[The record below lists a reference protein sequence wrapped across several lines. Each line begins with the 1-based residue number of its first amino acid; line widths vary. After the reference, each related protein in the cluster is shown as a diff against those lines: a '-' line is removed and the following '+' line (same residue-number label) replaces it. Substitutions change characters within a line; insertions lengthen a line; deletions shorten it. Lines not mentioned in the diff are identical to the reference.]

1 MISIPGFIIKE
12 MIHEGKHSL
21 IFRALREFSHEPVI
35 LKYLNKE
42 YPTPAEIA
50 GLQREFE
57 IIQLLGQQA
66 TIAAYELLN
75 YNNTVIMV
83 LEDMGGTS
91 LKRLL
96 PDFSLDLAQTLQLA
110 LSMAQTLGHVHQQ
123 KIIHKDINLTN
134 FIWNSSTH
142 QLKLI
147 DFGISTRL
155 SRETPDIQSPKTM
168 EGTLAYLSPEQ
179 TGRMNRAMDYRTD
192 FYSLGVTFY
201 EMLTQQL
208 PFRSNDP
215 MELIHAH
222 IAKTPKPPHVLN
234 PKVPKPV
241 SDIVM
246 KLMSKTAE
254 DRYQGDFGLIADLT
268 RCLVELKTSG
278 TIRPFDVGA
287 QDVSARF
294 HISQKLYGRES
305 EINTL
310 LEAFDRVASG
320 AVELIMIAGYSGVG
334 KSALV
339 REVHKPMVAKQ
350 GYFISGKFEQFQRN
364 IPYLPLIQ
372 AFQNLVRQLLSESE
386 DQLNRWKEKL
396 LEALKSNGQVML
408 DIIPELEKIIGP
420 QSPVPELPAE
430 ESHNRFNFTFINFLR
445 VFATKERPLVIFVD
459 DLQWADLPSLKLLES
474 FLNAPDE
481 AAILIIGAYRDNEV
495 DSTHPLMTMLDDV
508 RKAGIRENR
517 ILLHPLQL
525 QDINE
530 LIVDAVKCSRDL
542 ALPLAELCI
551 QKTQG
556 NPFFLR
562 QFLQSIHDEELLTF
576 DVNKGR
582 WIWDVQQ
589 IGSKGIT
596 DNVVELMAGKIRKL
610 PLPTQ
615 EILKIAAS
623 VGSRFDLKT
632 LAIINEQSLV
642 NTAYDLWEGLLA
654 GLVIPNDDAY
664 KFLRASDKDTA
675 IAYHFLHD
683 RVQQAAYALIDESQ
697 LESLHLKIGRLL
709 LENTPNERL
718 DEKLFDITSQLN
730 AGRRLIQAPQE
741 KLTLTRL
748 NLAAGKKAKSS
759 AAYEGAV
766 GFLRLAAELLPADCW
781 DRLYEF
787 TLEVFRELA
796 ECEYLATHFEKANE
810 SFEAV
815 YKNAKSILDKMPI
828 YHIQIRQKASEQK
841 PDDAFHLGFDI
852 LTQLGLVMPA
862 PDNAAAIEAAF
873 LDQLTEYKRLL
884 GERKIADLYDLPEM
898 SNGNMIEAIRLIS
911 NLGDIAIAMKGEMLP
926 LMSIMGTNLSLKYGN
941 LDVSA
946 ISYVM
951 MGVINNLAFKDY
963 TVGYELGRLAVKLS
977 QKKFKSNLVYGKV
990 AAFYGWNIHHWL
1002 HHVKNDLAI
1011 AKEGFEIAM
1020 SNSDM
1025 VYASYYLAMSL
1036 QPSFYIGSDL
1046 EKVEKYGANC
1056 LSFASKYRL
1065 GFLNSFTMPT
1075 YMAVVAL
1082 QGKTNAPGSFN
1093 SDSFNENEYA
1103 QINASHNQP
1112 MAYYW
1117 LRKIQVHYIFGEYH
1131 KCYEIL
1137 PALEALCANL
1147 VQHIAFAE
1155 FHFINALVFL
1165 AVHHGLSKAEVEAF
1179 QPKYEASYGYLK
1191 LWSGLCEDNFKHPLL
1206 LVEAEKAR
1214 LDGRD
1219 IEAMQYYDLS
1229 IESAKKHGYI
1239 QNAAIA
1245 SERAGKFFEAKKL
1258 EKVAMV
1264 YFKDAHYYFSVWGA
1278 HGKKDALEREIPHL
1292 IKNDAGNVFGKTAE
1306 TLTGSSKDFDSAA
1319 LDLISVIKASQ
1330 AISVEIHVDSLLE
1343 TLMKLVI
1350 EVAGANKGYL
1360 LMENSGEWR
1369 VVAQRTVEAGKE
1381 KTREPGSV
1389 NSASVDASIE
1399 VTPPL
1404 PFSIIQYVARTHDKL
1419 VLNNALQDS
1428 RFSLEPYLKNVQP
1441 VSVLCSPILY
1451 QGKLSG
1457 ILYLENNLTA
1467 NTFTPDQLEV
1477 LSILSSQAAI
1487 SIENARLFD
1496 EIKVLNTGLEQMVN
1510 DRTKALNQ
1518 AVEELKQVNEDLN
1531 SFSYSVSHDLRG
1543 PVRTIKGF
1551 IDIIISD
1558 YGKNLDPDVESL
1570 LKRIKRGANKMSNL
1584 INGLLELSRMQQKS
1598 VTLNEVNLCGLVTHL
1613 FEEMRE
1619 RYPHQTVHAT
1629 QQIKG
1634 AVCVVR
1640 ADERML
1646 HSALDNLI
1654 SNAWK
1659 YASKKVSAEVVFGNL
1674 DPKAGVPSG
1683 VGEVPET
1690 IPEGFG
1696 LFYLTDT
1703 GAGFDMV
1710 KAGQLFGRF
1719 HRLHTDSEFEGSGI
1733 GLATVKRIIEKHG
1746 GHIWAHAEQGVGA
1759 TFYFTLPLS

>member
-1 MISIPGFIIKE
+1 MISIPGFIVKE

-21 IFRALREFSHEPVI
+21 IFRALREINHEPVI

-50 GLQREFE
+50 SLQREFE
-57 IIQLLGQQA
+57 IIQQLGQQA
-66 TIAAYELLN
+66 TIKAYELLN

-83 LEDMGGTS
+83 LEDIGGIS
-91 LKRLL
+91 LKQLL
-96 PDFSLDLAQTLQLA
+96 PDFSLDLVQTLQLA

-123 KIIHKDINLTN
+123 RIIHKDINLTN
-134 FIWNSSTH
+134 FIWNSNTNL
-142 QLKLI
+142 LKLI
-147 DFGISTRL
+147 DFGISTQL
-155 SRETPDIQSPKTM
+155 SRETPGIQSPKTM

-179 TGRMNRAMDYRTD
+179 TGRMNRVIDYRTD

-222 IAKTPKPPHVLN
+222 IAKSPKPPHVLN

-268 RCLVELKTSG
+268 RCLDELKTSG
-278 TIRPFDVGA
+278 TVSSFVIGA

-294 HISQKLYGRES
+294 QISQKLYGREP
-305 EINTL
+305 EIKTL
-310 LEAFDRVASG
+310 LDAFDRVADG
-320 AVELIMIAGYSGVG
+320 AIELILIAGYSGVG

-339 REVHKPMVAKQ
+339 HEVHKPMVAKR
-350 GYFISGKFEQFQRN
+350 GYFISGKFDQFQRSS
-364 IPYLPLIQ
+364 PYVPLIQ
-372 AFQNLVRQLLSESE
+372 AFQGLIRQLLSEPE
-386 DQLNRWKEKL
+386 NQLNDWKNKL
-396 LEALKSNGQVML
+396 LEALKSNAQVMI

-420 QSPVPELPAE
+420 QAPVADLPAE
-430 ESHNRFNFTFINFLR
+430 ESHNRFNFTFRNFVK
-445 VFATKERPLVIFVD
+445 VFAAKERPLVIFVD

-474 FLNAPDE
+474 FLTSQDE
-481 AAILIIGAYRDNEV
+481 AAILIMGAYRDNEV

-508 RKAGIRENR
+508 RKAGIRESFIVLR
-517 ILLHPLQL
+517 PLHMD
-525 QDINE
+525 DINE
-530 LIVDAVKCSRDL
+530 LIVDALKCSRDL
-542 ALPLAELCI
+542 ALPLAELCY
-551 QKTQG
+551 QKTEG
-556 NPFFLR
+556 NPFFLK
-562 QFLQSIHDEELLTF
+562 QFLQSIHDEALLTF
-576 DVNKGR
+576 DTNRGR
-582 WIWDVQQ
+582 WTWDVQQ
-589 IGSKGIT
+589 IGAKGIT
-596 DNVVELMAGKIRKL
+596 DNVVDLMAGKIKKL
-610 PLPTQ
+610 PPPTQ
-615 EILKIAAS
+615 EVLKIAAC

-632 LAIINEQSLV
+632 LAIIKEQSLV

-654 GLVIPNDDAY
+654 GLVIPNDDSY
-664 KFLRASDKDTA
+664 KFLRAADKDTD

-683 RVQQAAYALIDESQ
+683 RVQQAAYALMDESQ
-697 LESLHLKIGRLL
+697 LECLHLKIGRLL
-709 LENTPNERL
+709 LENTPDEQKE
-718 DEKLFDITSQLN
+718 EKLFDITSQLN
-730 AGRRLIQAPQE
+730 VGRRLIQSPQE
-741 KLTLTRL
+741 KLNLARL
-748 NLAAGKKAKSS
+748 NLTAGKKAKSS

-766 GFLRLAAELLPADCW
+766 GFLRIAAELLPAECW
-781 DRLYEF
+781 DQYYEF

-796 ECEYLATHFEKANE
+796 ECEYLATHFERAAQ
-810 SFEAV
+810 SFEVV

-841 PDDAFHLGFDI
+841 PDEAFQIGFSI

-873 LDQLTEYKRLL
+873 LDQLTEYRKLL
-884 GERKIADLYDLPEM
+884 GERSVSDLYDLPEM
-898 SNGNMIEAIRLIS
+898 SNDTMIEAIRLIS

-951 MGVINNLAFKDY
+951 MGVITNFAFKDY
-963 TVGYELGRLAVKLS
+963 KTGYELGQLALKLC
-977 QKKFKSNLVYGKV
+977 QKKFKSDLIFGKV
-990 AAFYGWNIHHWL
+990 SAFYGWNINHWL
-1002 HHVKNDLAI
+1002 HHVKKDLTI
-1011 AKEGFEIAM
+1011 AKNGFEVAM
-1020 SNSDM
+1020 NNSDM

-1036 QPSFYIGSDL
+1036 QPSLYIGSEL

-1065 GFLNSFTMPT
+1065 DFLNSFAMPT
-1075 YMAVVAL
+1075 YMAVMAL
-1082 QGKTNAPGSFN
+1082 QGRTSSPGSF
-1093 SDSFNENEYA
+1093 DMESFSETEYTEK
-1103 QINASHNQP
+1103 NASHHQP

-1117 LRKIQVHYIFGEYH
+1117 LRKIQMHYIFGEYQ
-1131 KCYEIL
+1131 KCYEVL
-1137 PALEALCANL
+1137 PALEALCASL

-1155 FHFINALVFL
+1155 FHFLNALVFL
-1165 AVHHGLSKAEVEAF
+1165 AVHPGLSKTEVEAF
-1179 QPKYEASYGYLK
+1179 QPKYEASYDYLK
-1191 LWSGLCEDNFKHPLL
+1191 LWSGLCEDNFKHQLL
-1206 LVEAEKAR
+1206 LVEAEKAA

-1219 IEAMQYYDLS
+1219 VEAMQYYDLS
-1229 IESAKKHGYI
+1229 IESAKKYGYM

-1245 SERAGKFFEAKKL
+1245 SERAAMFFESKKL
-1258 EKVAMV
+1258 GKLALV
-1264 YFKDAHYYFSVWGA
+1264 YFKDAHYYYSVWGA
-1278 HGKKDALEREIPHL
+1278 YGKKAALELKIPQLVKKDA
-1292 IKNDAGNVFGKTAE
+1292 GNLFGKTAE

-1330 AISVEIHVDSLLE
+1330 AISVEINVDRLLE

-1350 EVAGANKGYL
+1350 EIAGANKGYL
-1360 LMENSGEWR
+1360 LMEKSGEWH
-1369 VVAQRTVEAGKE
+1369 VVAQRTVEGEKE
-1381 KTREPGSV
+1381 ISSELNAVSAEKLE
-1389 NSASVDASIE
+1389 NS
-1399 VTPPL
+1399 PLL
-1404 PFSIIQYVARTHDKL
+1404 PFSIIYYVARTHDKL

-1428 RFSLEPYLKNVQP
+1428 RFSMEPYLKKVQP

-1457 ILYLENNLTA
+1457 ILYLENNLTS

-1496 EIKVLNTGLEQMVN
+1496 EIKALNTGLEQKVN

-1543 PVRTIKGF
+1543 PLRTIKGF
-1551 IDIIISD
+1551 VDIIFND
-1558 YGKNLDPDVESL
+1558 YGENLDPDVESL
-1570 LKRIKRGANKMSNL
+1570 LLRIKKGANKMSNL

-1598 VTLNEVNLCGLVTHL
+1598 VTLEEVNLCGLVANL
-1613 FEEMRE
+1613 FEEMQVRF
-1619 RYPHQTVHAT
+1619 PNQIVHAV
-1629 QQIKG
+1629 QHIEG
-1634 AVCVVR
+1634 AVCVVK

-1646 HSALDNLI
+1646 QSALENLI

-1659 YASKKVSAEVVFGNL
+1659 YASKKASAEVIFGNL
-1674 DPKAGVPSG
+1674 DPRSGVPPG
-1683 VGEVPET
+1683 VGEVPES

-1696 LFYLTDT
+1696 LFYLKDT

-1710 KAGQLFGRF
+1710 KADQLFGRF
-1719 HRLHTDSEFEGSGI
+1719 HRLHTANEFEGSGI
-1733 GLATVKRIIEKHG
+1733 GLATVKRVIEKHG
-1746 GHIWAHAEQGVGA
+1746 GHIWAHAEPDVGA